1 MYAKSIINQ
10 DDDRL
15 ADYAYLSSPER
26 EQAILVLVLAH
37 YDGWATCCS
46 LDKEGMV
53 QDMFFVE
60 AAHIV
65 YRVEEER

>member
-37 YDGWATCCS
+37 YDGIVTCCS

-53 QDMFFVE
+53 QDTFFVE
-60 AAHIV
+60 GTHIV
-65 YRVEEER
+65 YIVEGTQ

>member
-1 MYAKSIINQ
+1 MYAASSINTE
-10 DDDRL
+10 DDRL
-15 ADYAYLSSPER
+15 ADYAYLSSLER

-37 YDGWATCCS
+37 YDGIVTCCS

-60 AAHIV
+60 DTHIV

>member
-15 ADYAYLSSPER
+15 ADYAYLSLDER
-26 EQAILVLVLAH
+26 EHAIIVLILSHSA
-37 YDGWATCCS
+37 GGATCCS

-60 AAHIV
+60 DTHIV
-65 YRVEEER
+65 YIVERAQ

>member
-15 ADYAYLSSPER
+15 ADYAYLSSLER

-37 YDGWATCCS
+37 YDGIVTCCS
-46 LDKEGMV
+46 LSREGLV
-53 QDMFFVE
+53 QDTFFVE

>member
-15 ADYAYLSSPER
+15 ADYAYLSLGER
-26 EQAILVLVLAH
+26 EHAIIVLILSHSA
-37 YDGWATCCS
+37 GGATCCS

>member
-15 ADYAYLSSPER
+15 ADYAYLSLDER
-26 EQAILVLVLAH
+26 EHAIIVLILSHSA
-37 YDGWATCCS
+37 GGATCCS

-53 QDMFFVE
+53 QNTFFVE
-60 AAHIV
+60 DTHIV
-65 YRVEEER
+65 YIVEGTQ

>member
-1 MYAKSIINQ
+1 MYADSSINTE
-10 DDDRL
+10 DDRL

-37 YDGWATCCS
+37 SAGGATCCS

-60 AAHIV
+60 DTHIV
-65 YRVEEER
+65 YIVERAQ

>member
-1 MYAKSIINQ
+1 MYAASSINTE
-10 DDDRL
+10 DDRL
-15 ADYAYLSSPER
+15 ADYAYLSSLER

-37 YDGWATCCS
+37 YDGIVTCCS

-60 AAHIV
+60 DTHIV
-65 YRVEEER
+65 YIVERAQ

>member
-37 YDGWATCCS
+37 SAGGATCCS

-60 AAHIV
+60 DTHIV
-65 YRVEEER
+65 YIVERAQ